1 MTGEKVR
8 EAFNN
13 NKKSRTL
20 AKSDSNKTDNNPFT
34 LSADEKR
41 VKDIRLGPD

>member
-13 NKKSRTL
+13 KKSRTL
-20 AKSDSNKTDNNPFT
+20 ANSDSNKTDNNPFT